1 MTTQASGSGSD
12 DIGDGPLI
20 ARAAAVLV
28 DDRGT
33 VTGWSPEAER
43 LLGHCAQEVLGR
55 PITALTE
62 RPGEEADA
70 EWFLRAPDPARC
82 LTVVFRTRAGRPLRV
97 AMSCRALHTT
107 PGGSLRLLLLTDA
120 GELAERR
127 LRQAMLHGLGTQST
141 VALTI
146 YGPDLRVTWANAAAR
161 KEVPGEAAT
170 PRPGRG
176 DGEPRPGRSEG
187 RPYPASRVPSG
198 QHPDSARQL
207 LRRVLDTGE
216 TVTGLQYRGRIP
228 ADTGHEHVWSL
239 SYYRL
244 QDADGRP
251 LGVCEESVDVTDL
264 HRAQQ
269 RLALLNEASDLIG
282 STLDL
287 ERTAQELAE
296 ILVPRVADFTAVDL
310 LGAVLD
316 GREPDARAAYRTG
329 DMRRVVHHSLREDL
343 PEVVVTAGGT
353 VGYPR
358 GSPQWESLAS
368 GRPVL
373 NAVLDVGSPWLV
385 HDAVRRARMRELGIH
400 THLVVPLRARG
411 VTMGVATLM
420 RWHDPDPFSAEDV
433 LLVEELAARAAVC
446 IDNARRFGREHR
458 SALTL
463 QESLLPHELPSHAAV
478 AAAYRYLPA
487 DTVAGV
493 GGDWFDVLPLACARV
508 GLVVGD
514 VVGHGIRAAAT
525 MGRLRTAVHT
535 LADLDL
541 PPEELLTHLDDL
553 VTRLSEEAETAYPT
567 GTEGIVGATC
577 LYGVYDPVNRRAT
590 FARAGHP
597 PPALAHPDKPV
608 EFLDIPAGPPLGVGG
623 MPFEPAEVEIPE
635 GCLLALYTDGLITA
649 SGYDPDIGLERL
661 RFALA
666 HPDRPLEEICDT
678 MERTL
683 LPDRPRDDVAF
694 LVARPSPLSA
704 ADVASWD
711 LAFEPAAAGRARALT
726 IDRLTRWRLDDL
738 SFTAELIV
746 SELVTNAVR
755 HARGPVALRLIRT
768 ENRIILAVLDHSN
781 TSPHLRRARLGEE
794 GGRGL
799 FLVAQFALRWGT
811 RYTTDGKVIWAEL
824 PVPSASPSP
833 ST

>member
-1 MTTQASGSGSD
+1 
-12 DIGDGPLI
+12 
-20 ARAAAVLV
+20 
-28 DDRGT
+28 
-33 VTGWSPEAER
+33 
-43 LLGHCAQEVLGR
+43 
-55 PITALTE
+55 
-62 RPGEEADA
+62 
-70 EWFLRAPDPARC
+70 
-82 LTVVFRTRAGRPLRV
+82 
-97 AMSCRALHTT
+97 
-107 PGGSLRLLLLTDA
+107 
-120 GELAERR
+120 
-127 LRQAMLHGLGTQST
+127 
-141 VALTI
+141 
-146 YGPDLRVTWANAAAR
+146 
-161 KEVPGEAAT
+161 
-170 PRPGRG
+170 
-176 DGEPRPGRSEG
+176 
-187 RPYPASRVPSG
+187 
-198 QHPDSARQL
+198 
-207 LRRVLDTGE
+207 
-216 TVTGLQYRGRIP
+216 
-228 ADTGHEHVWSL
+228 
-239 SYYRL
+239 
-244 QDADGRP
+244 
-251 LGVCEESVDVTDL
+251 
-264 HRAQQ
+264 
-269 RLALLNEASDLIG
+269 
-282 STLDL
+282 
-287 ERTAQELAE
+287 
-296 ILVPRVADFTAVDL
+296 
-310 LGAVLD
+310 
-316 GREPDARAAYRTG
+316 
-329 DMRRVVHHSLREDL
+329 
-343 PEVVVTAGGT
+343 
-353 VGYPR
+353 
-358 GSPQWESLAS
+358 
-368 GRPVL
+368 
-373 NAVLDVGSPWLV
+373 
-385 HDAVRRARMRELGIH
+385 
-400 THLVVPLRARG
+400 
-411 VTMGVATLM
+411 
-420 RWHDPDPFSAEDV
+420 V

-463 QESLLPHELPSHAAV
+463 QQSLLPHELPSHAAV

-567 GTEGIVGATC
+567 GVEGIVGATC

-623 MPFEPAEVEIPE
+623 MPFEPAEVDIPE

-694 LVARPSPLSA
+694 LVARPPPLSA

-726 IDRLTRWRLDDL
+726 IDRLTRWRLEDL
-738 SFTAELIV
+738 CFTAELIA

-799 FLVAQFALRWGT
+799 FLVAQFAVRWGT
-811 RYTTDGKVIWAEL
+811 RDTTDGKVIWAEL
-824 PVPSASPSP
+824 PVPSESPSP
-833 ST
+833 SA